1 MCLANIPGS
10 FRFSFPN
17 AALYTY
23 VYIYMIPASF
33 KDIDVYPFK
42 PKSLQYFESTVAM
55 SPSYNESTRG
65 RLTKVPDL
73 LIG

>member
-1 MCLANIPGS
+1 
-10 FRFSFPN
+10 
-17 AALYTY
+17 
-23 VYIYMIPASF
+23 MIPASF